1 MQGNTFYVFISQL
14 VLFQIAEKY
23 LPEAISHTVTQL
35 QVRILYGHGKVSTFY
50 LLFIFFICFLFFYC
64 DTIDT

>member
-1 MQGNTFYVFISQL
+1 MQGRTFYVFISQL

-35 QVRILYGHGKVSTFY
+35 QVIILYGHGKVSTFY
-50 LLFIFFICFLFFYC
+50 LLFIFLL
-64 DTIDT
+64 

>member
-1 MQGNTFYVFISQL
+1 MQGSTFYVFISQL

-23 LPEAISHTVTQL
+23 LPEAISHTVMQL

-50 LLFIFFICFLFFYC
+50 LLFIPYLALRFKQ
-64 DTIDT
+64 